1 MPAPA
6 HANRAVASTT
16 VIDRF
21 LIELGL
27 DPKNLKKGSREAV
40 AALAALKGEAKET
53 GEEMSKSVDK
63 GSSSLATLGKRV
75 LTVAAIFKVLSYT
88 TRNILEA
95 SKATYDLANSAKG
108 VDQAARSLRNFENV
122 AEIMGGTAEGARK
135 TIEGMHKAIFNA
147 TFNGQISDQLVQLGR
162 LGVQFQ
168 DAGGH
173 MRDFKDIYLDT
184 AQRIQ
189 ESQANGSMTTGEA
202 LEFLSSAGFDPGLA
216 RAAVGGRDSAAA
228 ALARQEARRQ
238 VGDADIANATG
249 NEQALTSANQAKDA
263 AFIKAMSGASP
274 YIQSLAAGKEQ
285 LFNAGETGEISQ
297 AWEALKTAL
306 GPVSEGLVNLAESSE
321 AASRGLL
328 GWTRATLMGK
338 GRDSYESQIQASAKK
353 HGLDPEILA
362 GVLHTESNFDPKAV
376 SAVGAV
382 GIAQLMPQYFP
393 GAGVDPLADI
403 DTAAG
408 EIARLKR
415 FHMRNNGG
423 NEADAMDKALMSYNG
438 GLARVTHSNEFGDGA
453 GKSKPLTGETISYP
467 GKVYEYAAAHSGGV
481 GGGGSTSIQIDE
493 VNVNTAATDA
503 QGIASGMSGAIKN
516 KLGAAQAEQGQ
527 N

>member
-6 HANRAVASTT
+6 HANAVASTT

-189 ESQANGSMTTGEA
+189 ESQANGSMTAGEA
-202 LEFLSSAGFDPGLA
+202 LEFLQSAGFDPGLA

-238 VGDADIANATG
+238 IGDGDVANATA
-249 NEQALTSANQAKDA
+249 NEQALTSANQAKDS
-263 AFIKAMSGASP
+263 AFVKAMGGASP
-274 YIQSLAAGKEQ
+274 WIQSIAKGKET
-285 LFNAGETGEISQ
+285 LFNAGETGEVAQ
-297 AWEALKTAL
+297 AWEALKAAL
-306 GPVSEGLVNLAESSE
+306 DPAAQATVNFAVATEDATKRILGSLRAWGL
-321 AASRGLL
+321 
-328 GWTRATLMGK
+328 GK
-338 GRDSYESQIQASAKK
+338 GRSGYEGAIQSSAKK
-353 HGLDPEILA
+353 YGIDPEILA
-362 GVLHTESNFDPKAV
+362 GVLHTESRFDPNAV
-376 SAVGAV
+376 STAGAV
-382 GIAQLMPQYFP
+382 GIAQLMPEYFP
-393 GAGVDPLADI
+393 NAGINPVDDI

-408 EIARLKR
+408 ELARLR
-415 FHMRNNGG
+415 NSFMRTNGG
-423 NEADAMDKALMSYNG
+423 NEADAWDRALMAYNG
-438 GLARVTHSNEFGDGA
+438 GERRVRSSTEFGDGTTTR
-453 GKSKPLTGETISYP
+453 GPLKGETTSYP
-467 GKVYEYAAAHSGGV
+467 GKVYEYAAAQAELKA
-481 GGGGSTSIQIDE
+481 GGGSTSIQIDE

-503 QGIASGMSGAIKN
+503 QGIASGMSSAIKN